1 MQPQVAA
8 AADGHGVD
16 EPRARDAQQ
25 GLGIAVAA
33 RLERVERL
41 DARHGQQVRIVHAQ
55 VARELRQVVGR
66 VLAVILAERA
76 AEAVDILAPDRQ
88 PGRQRVAAKA
98 LEILRAGAQ
107 GVVQVEAA
115 EAAAR
120 ALAALAVAADHD
132 RRQVEL
138 LAQARGGDADH
149 ALVPRVACEHE
160 RHPRRVAARDGR
172 GLLPDLLLERLP
184 LAVELAE
191 PGGVAVGLAAVLGQ
205 QQQRRDG
212 RLAQAAGRI
221 DARRER
227 EADGRGR
234 DGAALRAAL
243 VQQCADARP
252 GAGVDLRQPL
262 RHEIAVLAREG
273 HDVRHRADGDEV
285 AVFAQ
290 DPVAAALE
298 RAQELICHA
307 HAREPAVRI
316 LRAGALRVYDGHGVR
331 DRLLAALVVVGD
343 DHVDAA
349 LQGVVR
355 LVDGGDA
362 AVDGDDERDV
372 VGALEARDRVHVQ
385 AVALL
390 DAVGDVRMHGHAL
403 PAQIVREHARGRDAV
418 DVIVAEHGHVFPALD
433 GGADAHDGLVHVL
446 QEHGVEHALVA
457 AAEKGAR
464 LPWVGIPA
472 QGQQHRQQRRV
483 ARAQQ
488 CFRRLRRC
496 IWNLPVAVFH
506 KCNVPRIPKR
516 YL

>member
-55 VARELRQVVGR
+55 VARELRQVIGR
-66 VLAVILAERA
+66 VPAVILAERA

-88 PGRQRVAAKA
+88 PGRQRVAAEA

-120 ALAALAVAADHD
+120 ALAAIAVAADHD

-191 PGGVAVGLAAVLGQ
+191 PGGVAVGLAVVLGQ

-243 VQQCADARP
+243 VQQRADARP
-252 GAGVDLRQPL
+252 GAGVDLCQPL

-290 DPVAAALE
+290 HLFAAAFE
-298 RAQELICHA
+298 RAQELIRHA

-316 LRAGALRVYDGHGVR
+316 LRAGALRVHDGHSIR
-331 DRLLAALVVVGD
+331 DRLPAALVVVGD

-362 AVDGDDERDV
+362 AVNGDDERDV

-390 DAVGDVRMHGHAL
+390 DAVGDVRVHGHAAA
-403 PAQIVREHARGRDAV
+403 AQIVREHARGRDAV

-433 GGADAHDGLVHVL
+433 GGADTRDGLVHVL